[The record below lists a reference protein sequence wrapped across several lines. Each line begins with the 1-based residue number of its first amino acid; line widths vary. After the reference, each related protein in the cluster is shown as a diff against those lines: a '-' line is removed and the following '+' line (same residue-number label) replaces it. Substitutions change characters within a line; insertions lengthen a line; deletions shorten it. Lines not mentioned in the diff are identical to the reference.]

1 MIDTTQLSERIGYT
15 FENEKLLFHALCR
28 TAFARENSIPLT
40 STMDYLAVL
49 GDAVIE
55 IAVIQ
60 SIIESGVTDKGEIT
74 RLKIDKVNMSVL
86 RKLAEDIGLPA
97 FVNWGRGEIQMK
109 IWTSG
114 RVSAECFEALM
125 GAIYL
130 DSGLPAA
137 QQVLRKIGFIV

>member
-1 MIDTTQLSERIGYT
+1 MLEKRIGYT
-15 FENEKLLFHALCR
+15 FKNDKLLFHALCR

-55 IAVIQ
+55 ILVIQ
-60 SIIESGVTDKGEIT
+60 SLIESGQTEKGEIT
-74 RLKIDKVNMSVL
+74 RLKIEKVNMSVL

-109 IWTSG
+109 IWASG

-130 DSGLPAA
+130 DSGLSQA
-137 QQVLRKIGFIV
+137 QKVLRRVGLIE